1 MTTKTRQSKID
12 VAIIMGSDSDLPVMV
27 RAVAVLE
34 EFGIA
39 HEVQIL
45 SAHRT
50 PEVLD
55 DYLASLKR
63 RRTQVIIAAAGGAAH
78 LAGKIASATTLP
90 VIGVPLEASA
100 LGGMDALLSTVQMP
114 AGIPVLTVAIGKAGA
129 SNAALAAIEILALGR
144 PSLARRLA
152 VYRKRMAQQGVR
164 KNVRLQQLGVERY
177 IETTRK
183 K

>member
-1 MTTKTRQSKID
+1 MTNRKRQSRID

-27 RAVAVLE
+27 RAVAVLV

-39 HEVQIL
+39 HEVQVL

-63 RRTQVIIAAAGGAAH
+63 RRAQVIIAAAGGAAH
-78 LAGKIASATTLP
+78 LAGKVASATTLP

-100 LGGMDALLSTVQMP
+100 LGGIDALLSTVQMP

-129 SNAALAAIEILALGR
+129 YNAALAAIEILALGR
-144 PSLARRLA
+144 PSLARRVA
-152 VYRKRMAQQGVR
+152 THRKRMAQQVVR
-164 KNVRLQQLGVERY
+164 KNARLQELGVEQY
-177 IETTRK
+177 MEKTRK